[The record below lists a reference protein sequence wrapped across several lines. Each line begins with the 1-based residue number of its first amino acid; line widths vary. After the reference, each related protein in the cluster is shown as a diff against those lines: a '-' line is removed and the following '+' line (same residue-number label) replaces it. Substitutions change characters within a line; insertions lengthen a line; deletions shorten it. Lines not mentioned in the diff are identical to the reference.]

1 MGSSALFVNEDIDM
15 LELATMND
23 RVAVNELARQ
33 VHAMHADW
41 RPDIYEM
48 VDALYS
54 EQRMEETISTRELYV
69 AKLEGNVVGYVLLKI
84 RNYDWPGVVKRK
96 VMVVDEIC
104 VEESLRGHGIGKAMM
119 EDVHALAKAFR
130 CTDLQLGVYP
140 QNDAAVAFYQKCGFT
155 IRSIDMQRKV

>member
-1 MGSSALFVNEDIDM
+1 M
-15 LELATMND
+15 LELATLSD
-23 RVAVNELARQ
+23 REAVNDLAGQ
-33 VHAMHADW
+33 VHAMHVQW

-48 VDALYS
+48 VPEMYP
-54 EQRMEETISTRELYV
+54 EERFLEAVKLRQLYV
-69 AKLEGNVVGYVLLKI
+69 AKVDGMTVGYVSVKI

-104 VEESLRGHGIGKAMM
+104 VDELCRGHGIGTEMM
-119 EDVHALAKAFR
+119 KDIRALAKAFR

-140 QNDAAVAFYQKCGFT
+140 QNDDAVGFYQKCGFT